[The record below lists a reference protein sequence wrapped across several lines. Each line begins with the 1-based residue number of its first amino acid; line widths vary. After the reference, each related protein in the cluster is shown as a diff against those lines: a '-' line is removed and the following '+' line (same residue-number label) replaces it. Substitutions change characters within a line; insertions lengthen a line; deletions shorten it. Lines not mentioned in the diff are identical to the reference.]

1 MVGCLPSNIIEVCQH
16 LQTIKS
22 GRCGSLLALP
32 HSFGDNYMVP
42 SLKIPNNQG
51 FIPLIWIAKPMD
63 IHCPIDVRWKGN
75 IHGMERQIVVVD
87 SIRLLVNC
95 WWILVVK
102 KNIFFHSNS
111 WFWLPPRFSG
121 VFLGKPQIF
130 TSKNSGN
137 LLSAAIGGTEI
148 FGDSDEVGLFFAQL
162 RPQSNPEKITREHS
176 DPVIHLSLFG
186 SVSVPLVLNLISR
199 ESQFCSETLRTLNQ
213 FLECP
218 AWMHP

>member
-1 MVGCLPSNIIEVCQH
+1 
-16 LQTIKS
+16 
-22 GRCGSLLALP
+22 
-32 HSFGDNYMVP
+32 MVP

-111 WFWLPPRFSG
+111 
-121 VFLGKPQIF
+121 
-130 TSKNSGN
+130 
-137 LLSAAIGGTEI
+137 
-148 FGDSDEVGLFFAQL
+148 
-162 RPQSNPEKITREHS
+162 
-176 DPVIHLSLFG
+176 
-186 SVSVPLVLNLISR
+186 
-199 ESQFCSETLRTLNQ
+199 
-213 FLECP
+213 
-218 AWMHP
+218 

>member
-111 WFWLPPRFSG
+111 
-121 VFLGKPQIF
+121 
-130 TSKNSGN
+130 
-137 LLSAAIGGTEI
+137 
-148 FGDSDEVGLFFAQL
+148 
-162 RPQSNPEKITREHS
+162 
-176 DPVIHLSLFG
+176 
-186 SVSVPLVLNLISR
+186 
-199 ESQFCSETLRTLNQ
+199 
-213 FLECP
+213 
-218 AWMHP
+218 